1 MRDQKFCAGRVLG
14 LQAERMMPR
23 VRPPARR
30 GFPLFGRKKN
40 RRVRIRNPEGV
51 ELTILDRLRA
61 ATHRH
66 WRAGLLLVLGLGAG
80 GTAAVGHRLL
90 TRSPHFRLRAIRF
103 SPTVHVSTP
112 TLEARVGMLLG
123 ANLFSLDLDQIGRD
137 VQLEPW
143 VKSAHAR
150 LELPATLAIDVTER
164 EARAVVA
171 LSGLYLADAS
181 GTPFKRASTEEAA
194 ELPVV
199 TGVDREQY
207 LNEPEAAREQIRG
220 ALAVIEAWRNEDA
233 ERPALGEIHL
243 DRVVGMTVYTATGGI
258 AARLGHLTF
267 TLREGG
273 PLGAV
278 DGSLAARLRR
288 LDAVLAALRERG
300 ETPRLIYLDNRARP
314 DRVTVKLARGGDG
327 TGQVSL

>member
-1 MRDQKFCAGRVLG
+1 
-14 LQAERMMPR
+14 MPR

-30 GFPLFGRKKN
+30 SFSLFSRKKN
-40 RRVRIRNPEGV
+40 RRIRIRNPEGA
-51 ELTILDRLRA
+51 EATLSRARA
-61 ATHRH
+61 AMQRH
-66 WRAGLLLVLGLGAG
+66 WRAGLLLLLGLGAG

-103 SPTVHVSTP
+103 SPTVHVSQA

-150 LELPATLAIDVTER
+150 LELPATLAIDVIER

-171 LSGLYLADAS
+171 LSSLYLSDAS

-199 TGVDREQY
+199 TGLDREQY
-207 LNEPEAAREQIRG
+207 LNQPDATREQIRG
-220 ALAVIEAWRNEDA
+220 ALQVIDAWRHDDA

-243 DRVVGMTVYTATGGI
+243 DRVVGMTVYSATGGI
-258 AARLGHLTF
+258 AARLGHLAIVP
-267 TLREGG
+267 REGG
-273 PLGAV
+273 QSGV
-278 DGSLAARLRR
+278 IDGSLRARLRR
-288 LDAVLAALRERG
+288 LDIVLAALRERG